1 MNRESRRHQTH
12 PMLPRPEEC
21 GRVTDRIIPG
31 KPDTAPKPVK
41 KVKRQT
47 RI

>member
-1 MNRESRRHQTH
+1 MNRESRRHQTQ

-21 GRVTDRIIPG
+21 GRVTDRIILR
-31 KPDTAPKPVK
+31 KPDTAPKQEKRVK
-41 KVKRQT
+41 KRT